1 MIGLSVILFVIIA
14 FIAFIMLRLYRTSE
28 TRTMDHRK
36 VLKPMPPLISAS
48 LKVILL
54 VDKNGFIQEYN
65 GALEKIFGF
74 SAREAIGAKLSEL
87 IFLEKHQKAH
97 EMCMKRIL

>member
-1 MIGLSVILFVIIA
+1 MFVIIA
-14 FIAFIMLRLYRTSE
+14 FITFIMLRLYRISK
-28 TRTMDHRK
+28 TRAMDHQK
-36 VLKPMPPLISAS
+36 VLKRMPTLISAS

>member
-1 MIGLSVILFVIIA
+1 
-14 FIAFIMLRLYRTSE
+14 MLRLYRISE

-48 LKVILL
+48 LKVIL
-54 VDKNGFIQEYN
+54 VVGKNGFIQESN

-87 IFLEKHQKAH
+87 IFLGKHQKAH